1 MSRSR
6 FAVLN
11 ADLNEVIRKMKKLQR
26 KIAADSQPLSM
37 TELGK
42 LTKLG
47 KKYAK
52 IVKKLSKLEEE
63 SAG

>member
-1 MSRSR
+1 
-6 FAVLN
+6 
-11 ADLNEVIRKMKKLQR
+11 MKKLQR